1 MSNSEHLKQ
10 LGRQTKYSYDKP
22 DPQLLEAFNNQH
34 PENLFLVP
42 FIQDRD
48 EFTSL
53 CPVTGQPDHAAMEIA
68 YVPKQH
74 MVESKSMK
82 LYLMSF
88 RNSGEF
94 HEDVCNRICN
104 DLYELLHPYFIRVV
118 GNFAPRG
125 SLAIRPM
132 IQKWSSELYKPR
144 DMSER
149 IVNEIKF
156 MVESFDRKQL

>member
-1 MSNSEHLKQ
+1 MSDSQHLKQ
-10 LGRQTKYSYDKP
+10 LGKQTKYSYDKP
-22 DPQLLEAFNNQH
+22 SPELLETFQNQH
-34 PENLFLVP
+34 EKNLFLVP

-53 CPVTGQPDHAAMEIA
+53 CPVTGQPDHAAMEII
-68 YVPKQH
+68 YVPKIH

-104 DLYELLHPYFIRVV
+104 DLYELLRPYYIRVV

-125 SLAIRPM
+125 SLAIRP
-132 IQKWSSELYKPR
+132 IVQKWDNELTKQKMLPLAQ
-144 DMSER
+144 
-149 IVNEIKF
+149 EIKF
-156 MVESFDRKQL
+156 LVESFDRKQL